1 MTAAQVPTPADEI
14 KYMVLFGIPGSGKS
28 SIANML
34 TQGDLFRENTSHIG
48 NDTTGGTQNIIT
60 LRGEGWAVTDTV
72 GMAADD
78 VDSPRVETALNQLE
92 DYLRTNRQGFHYIAY
107 VIRRDE
113 IPVKDHKRLFQ
124 LFQSCFQDAE
134 ENFVLIITHCR
145 DPKWADEK
153 RNELHDIFGQIS
165 IIACDFPYDK
175 EAPRTDRQSRKM
187 GRELLVKDLLKLDY
201 KRAQPILS
209 RETPKET
216 LTREK
221 FEKDPSDQKVTR
233 SLKRFISKFHKGS
246 STSTN
251 RNINTTIKK

>member
-1 MTAAQVPTPADEI
+1 MTAAQIPTSVEEI

-34 TQGDLFRENTSHIG
+34 TQGDLFGENTSHIA
-48 NDTTGGTQNIIT
+48 DETTVGTQNIIT

-78 VDSPRVETALNQLE
+78 VDSARVENALNQLE
-92 DYLRTNRQGFHYIAY
+92 EYLRTNRQGFHYIAY

-113 IPVKDHKRLFQ
+113 IPVRDHKRLFQ

-134 ENFVLIITHCR
+134 DNFVLIITHCT
-145 DPKWADEK
+145 DPKWAEDK
-153 RNELHDIFGQIS
+153 RNELKDIFGDIP
-165 IIACDFPYDK
+165 IIACDFPYVK
-175 EAPRTDRQSRKM
+175 ETPRTDRASRKM
-187 GRELLVKDLLKLDY
+187 GRDMLVTNLLKLPY
-201 KRAQPILS
+201 ERAQPILS

-216 LTREK
+216 VIREK

-233 SLKRFISKFHKGS
+233 SLKRFISKFHIGS
-246 STSTN
+246 STANN
-251 RNINTTIKK
+251 RTKTTTKM

>member
-1 MTAAQVPTPADEI
+1 MTAAQVPAPADDI

-34 TQGDLFRENTSHIG
+34 TQGDLFRENTSHIS
-48 NDTTGGTQNIIT
+48 NKTTGGTQNIIT

-78 VDSPRVETALNQLE
+78 VDSPRVESALNQLE
-92 DYLRTNRQGFHYIAY
+92 DHLRTNRQGFHYIAY
-107 VIRRDE
+107 VIRREE
-113 IPVKDHKRLFQ
+113 IPARDHRRLFQ

-134 ENFVLIITHCR
+134 DNFVLIITHCKDHR
-145 DPKWADEK
+145 WADEK
-153 RNELHDIFGQIS
+153 RNELQDIFGNIE

-175 EAPRTDRQSRKM
+175 EVPRNDRESRKT
-187 GRELLVKDLLKLDY
+187 GREFLVRDLLKLDY

-209 RETPKET
+209 RETPRET
-216 LTREK
+216 QTREK

-246 STSTN
+246 STSTKGA
-251 RNINTTIKK
+251 NTTIKK